1 MAKRKNKTRT
11 HLKRSEEESLH
22 LSEFSHGKPFEFS
35 LNVLENKLLAQ
46 DQKKPSVIK
55 RLFSRDKG
63 SAQGLPDTPYISDG
77 TDALS
82 SFSSSDRASRETSD
96 KSSLAESAAG
106 AVVGTARL
114 LLLQRVKIKKG
125 FSLTNHRDKKLF
137 DDKQDVV

>member
-1 MAKRKNKTRT
+1 MTKRKNKTKT

-46 DQKKPSVIK
+46 DQKKPGVIK
-55 RLFSRDKG
+55 RLFSRDRG

-82 SFSSSDRASRETSD
+82 SLSPSDRDRASRETSD
-96 KSSLAESAAG
+96 KPSLAESAVGAAAG
-106 AVVGTARL
+106 TGAKRKLKT
-114 LLLQRVKIKKG
+114 QR
-125 FSLTNHRDKKLF
+125 
-137 DDKQDVV
+137 

>member
-1 MAKRKNKTRT
+1 MTKRKNKTKT

-46 DQKKPSVIK
+46 DQKKPGVIK
-55 RLFSRDKG
+55 RLFSRDRG

-82 SFSSSDRASRETSD
+82 SLSSSDRASRETPGRAGSVAARSAGPD
-96 KSSLAESAAG
+96 QPRHSTDSAEGPQCTRNGSVPGSKAM
-106 AVVGTARL
+106 R
-114 LLLQRVKIKKG
+114 
-125 FSLTNHRDKKLF
+125 
-137 DDKQDVV
+137 